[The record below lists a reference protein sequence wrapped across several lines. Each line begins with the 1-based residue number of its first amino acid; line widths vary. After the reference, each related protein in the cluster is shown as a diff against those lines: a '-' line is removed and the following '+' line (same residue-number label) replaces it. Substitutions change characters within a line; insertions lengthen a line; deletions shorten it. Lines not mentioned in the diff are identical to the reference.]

1 MRITNA
7 MLKNNMMLG
16 LNKNM
21 NQLNKL
27 YDQMNSLKK
36 IQRPSDDPIILGR
49 SLKLRLNVLETEQ
62 YKTNVSE
69 AKSWMEISSNSM
81 GNTHG
86 IMNDIRYQCVQ
97 AANGPL
103 ELGDRQKILETIKQ
117 SKKQLI
123 QESNADYAG
132 RNVFGGYKTDK
143 KVLFDKNTEMEKA
156 VLFEQTFTKDSLGTV
171 TYREEDYYR
180 IRLPYGDI
188 DEGGFS
194 ATFGDPPKH
203 LVVDAADVVNSTD
216 PPSVGPPIGSYY
228 HPDSGNPNEPDD
240 LGKTYFLK
248 DTGELII
255 NKKVYDAM
263 NAKSI
268 EDITI
273 TYQKTNFKEGDPNP
287 EMFFDVKPPDDPEVD
302 PPLAPPIYT
311 NSKEPQRLEYE
322 IGIGTKLDINI
333 LGKDVFNPL
342 ALRDIDEL
350 IYMLEKYPDIEEDIN
365 GKDPSR
371 NHKETIN
378 LSKLFSNGIGKMDE
392 ALKTV
397 SEQQADL
404 GSRMKRLELT
414 EKRLGDDEISYTELL
429 SRTED
434 VELERAYIDFNTQYN
449 VYQSALQ
456 VTAKVV
462 QPTLMDFLR

>member
-1 MRITNA
+1 MRVTNA

-49 SLKLRLNVLETEQ
+49 SLKLRLNVLETKQ
-62 YKTNVSE
+62 YKTNVGE
-69 AKSWMEISSNSM
+69 ATSWMEISDNSM
-81 GNTHG
+81 KNTHG
-86 IMNDIRYQCVQ
+86 IMGDIRYQCVQ
-97 AANGPL
+97 ASNGPL
-103 ELGDRQKILETIKQ
+103 GLEDRQKILETIKQ

-123 QESNADYAG
+123 QESNANYAG
-132 RNVFGGYKTDK
+132 RNVFAGYKTDE
-143 KVLFDKNTEMEKA
+143 KVLYDKAFEKPTS
-156 VLFEQTFTKDSLGTV
+156 FEQTFTKDNVEIV

-180 IRLPYGDI
+180 IRLPYGDV
-188 DEGGFS
+188 DEDGLSITGIN
-194 ATFGDPPKH
+194 
-203 LVVDAADVVNSTD
+203 VVDVVNSTAT
-216 PPSVGPPIGSYY
+216 PPQGPPIGSFY
-228 HPDSGNPNEPDD
+228 HPEVGQA
-240 LGKTYFLK
+240 YFLK

-255 NKKVYDAM
+255 NK
-263 NAKSI
+263 
-268 EDITI
+268 EDYADMDQANNITI

-287 EMFFDVKPPDDPEVD
+287 EIFFDVEDPTADSPTYTDLKPSQE
-302 PPLAPPIYT
+302 L
-311 NSKEPQRLEYE
+311 QYE

-333 LGKDVFNPL
+333 LGKNLFNPL

-350 IYMLEKYPDIEEDIN
+350 IYMLEKYPDVEKDIN
-365 GKDPSR
+365 AEAPSR

-378 LSKLFSNGIGKMDE
+378 LSKMFSNGIGKMDE
-392 ALKTV
+392 ALKIV

-414 EKRLGDDEISYTELL
+414 EKRLRDDEVSYTELL

-434 VELERAYIDFNTQYN
+434 VELEETYINFNTQFN